1 MLCIFWPRKSFGF
14 SWEPRSHYSKDE
26 AIASCHSS
34 IDGWFLTKQYL
45 VQEMKEKIVL
55 IIALGL
61 SLVGIVCLFFLQPG
75 VSPAELK
82 LTGEITKI
90 SDKGSIQFIEFAP
103 DDLLTV
109 SFKGLDLE
117 KGNVTLVGRLQEY
130 KGRVEFVV
138 MRVE

>member
-1 MLCIFWPRKSFGF
+1 
-14 SWEPRSHYSKDE
+14 
-26 AIASCHSS
+26 
-34 IDGWFLTKQYL
+34 
-45 VQEMKEKIVL
+45 MKEKIVL